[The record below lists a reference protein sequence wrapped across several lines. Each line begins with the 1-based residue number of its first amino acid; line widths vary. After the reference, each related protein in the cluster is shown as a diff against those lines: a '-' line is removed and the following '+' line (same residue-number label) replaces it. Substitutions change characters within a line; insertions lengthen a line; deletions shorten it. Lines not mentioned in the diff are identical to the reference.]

1 MLKFSNK
8 ITSEIVDVG
17 MNFRAL
23 LSATGTISNAVW
35 GVTVLSGVD
44 ASPSSLLEGTTAIS
58 GTTAYVRLHGGVAG
72 VTYKIRG
79 EVDASSGERFAADG
93 QILVTA

>member
-17 MNFRAL
+17 MNFQAL

-35 GVTVLSGVD
+35 GVAVLSGAD
-44 ASPSSLLEGTTAIS
+44 ATPSSLLEGTTAIS
-58 GTTAYVRLHGGVAG
+58 GTTAYVRLHGGLTG
-72 VTYKIRG
+72 VTYRIRG
-79 EVDASSGERFAADG
+79 EVDASSGEHFVADA